1 MKNVLAVILGG
12 GRGTRLFPLTQFRAK
27 PAVPIGGKFRLIDI
41 PISNCL
47 HWDIKKIMVLT
58 QFNTASL
65 HRHISQTYKFDGFSE
80 GFLQILAAQQTI
92 EDSNWYQ
99 GTADAVRKNI
109 HYIKHQKVDH
119 VVVLSGDQ
127 LYRINLRDFMATHL
141 DNDADLTIAVKP
153 VRREQAGE
161 FGILQINDRR
171 RIVRFVEKPKEKH
184 QLDELFTPAS
194 YLGLL
199 AAAEQ
204 DLNFIASMGIY
215 IFKKN
220 VLIDLLE
227 HNVKEDFGREVIP
240 EAIHDHRVFAYVFS
254 DYWEDIGTIKAFF
267 EANLDFANPFPRF
280 DFYNEQAPIY
290 TRKRFLPGSK
300 IENCDIHYSLI
311 SEGSIIEGSKLT
323 NTVIGIRSVI
333 RNNTYLER
341 VVMMGADFY
350 ENLEEKAEN
359 EQLRHCPVG
368 IGRNCIIRNAI
379 LDKNVR
385 VGAGVRILNEKGLVN
400 FTHDRYSIVDGITVV
415 PKDMEI
421 PAGFVI

>member
-1 MKNVLAVILGG
+1 MKNVLAIILGG
-12 GRGTRLFPLTQFRAK
+12 GRGTRLYPLTKFRAK

-47 HWDIKKIMVLT
+47 HWNIRKIMVLT

-65 HRHISQTYKFDGFSE
+65 HRHISQSYRFDGFSD

-109 HYIKHQKVDH
+109 HYIKHQKVEH

-127 LYRINLRDFMATHL
+127 LYRINLLHFMNYHKEK
-141 DNDADLTIAVKP
+141 NADITIAVKP
-153 VRREQAGE
+153 VLREQAGD
-161 FGILQINDRR
+161 FGILQVDDQL
-171 RIVRFVEKPKEKH
+171 RIVKFVEKPREKA
-184 QLDELFTPAS
+184 QLDELFTPDT
-194 YLGLL
+194 YLDIK
-199 AAAEQ
+199 EK
-204 DLNFIASMGIY
+204 DLNYIASMGIY
-215 IFKKN
+215 IFKKD

-240 EAIHDHRVFAYVFS
+240 DALAASRVFAYVFT

-267 EANLDFANPFPRF
+267 EANLDFANPIPHF
-280 DFYNEQAPIY
+280 DFYNENTPIY

-300 IENCDIHYSLI
+300 IEHCDVHYSLI
-311 SEGSIIEGSKLT
+311 SDGSIIEGSKLS
-323 NTVIGIRSVI
+323 NTIIGTRSIIRA
-333 RNNTYLER
+333 NTYLER

-350 ENLEEKAEN
+350 ESPEEKGEN
-359 EQLRHCPVG
+359 ARRGRAHVG

-379 LDKNVR
+379 VDKNVR
-385 VGAGVRILNEKGLVN
+385 IGDQVRILNEKGLVH
-400 FTHDRYSIVDGITVV
+400 FTHERYSIVDGITVI

-421 PAGFVI
+421 PDGFVI

>member
-1 MKNVLAVILGG
+1 MKNVLAIILGG
-12 GRGTRLFPLTQFRAK
+12 GRGTRLYPLTKFRAK

-47 HWDIKKIMVLT
+47 HWNIRKIMVLT

-65 HRHISQTYKFDGFSE
+65 HRHISQSYRFDGFSD

-109 HYIKHQKVDH
+109 HYIKNQKVDQ
-119 VVVLSGDQ
+119 VVILSGDQ
-127 LYRINLRDFMATHL
+127 LYRINLLDFMNTHKEKK
-141 DNDADLTIAVKP
+141 AEVTIAVKP

-161 FGILQINDRR
+161 FGIMQIDDHR
-171 RIVRFVEKPKEKH
+171 RIVRFVEKPREKN
-184 QLDELFTPAS
+184 QLEDLFTPSS
-194 YLGLL
+194 YLGV
-199 AAAEQ
+199 E
-204 DLNFIASMGIY
+204 DENLNYIASMGIY
-215 IFKKN
+215 IFQKD

-227 HNVKEDFGREVIP
+227 HNVKEDFGHEVIP
-240 EAIHDHRVFAYVFS
+240 DAIHDRQVFAYVFN

-267 EANLDFANPFPRF
+267 EANLDFANPIPHF
-280 DFYNEQAPIY
+280 DFYNEETPIY

-300 IENCDIHYSLI
+300 IENCDVHYSLI
-311 SEGSIIEGSKLT
+311 SDGSIIEGSKLA
-323 NTVIGIRSVI
+323 NTIIGTRSIIRA
-333 RNNTYLER
+333 NTYLER

-350 ENLEEKAEN
+350 ESLKEKTEN
-359 EQLRHCPVG
+359 ALCGRSHVG
-368 IGRNCIIRNAI
+368 VGQNCIIRNAI
-379 LDKNVR
+379 LDKNAR
-385 VGAGVRILNEKGLVN
+385 IGEGVRILNEKGLAN
-400 FTHDRYSIVDGITVV
+400 FTHDRYTIVDGITVV

>member
-1 MKNVLAVILGG
+1 MKNVLAIILGG
-12 GRGTRLFPLTQFRAK
+12 GRGTRLYPLTRFRSK

-47 HWDIKKIMVLT
+47 HWNIRKIMVLT

-65 HRHISQTYKFDGFSE
+65 HRHISQSYRFDSFSDS
-80 GFLQILAAQQTI
+80 FLQILAAQQTI

-109 HYIKHQKVDH
+109 HYIKQQDVEA

-127 LYRINLRDFMATHL
+127 LYRIDLRDFMRYHL
-141 DNDADLTIAVKP
+141 EKKADITIAVKP
-153 VRREQAGE
+153 IAREHAGE
-161 FGILQINDRR
+161 FGILQIDGQRR
-171 RIVRFVEKPKEKH
+171 VVRFVEKPREQA
-184 QLDELFTPAS
+184 QLDELFTPDS
-194 YLGLL
+194 YLGIP
-199 AAAEQ
+199 EK
-204 DLNFIASMGIY
+204 DLNYIASMGIY
-215 IFKKN
+215 IFKKD

-240 EAIHDHRVFAYVFS
+240 DAIHEREVFAYVFT

-267 EANLDFANPFPRF
+267 EANLDFANPIPRF
-280 DFYNEQAPIY
+280 DFYKEDAPIY

-311 SEGSIIEGSKLT
+311 SEGSIIEGSKLA
-323 NTVIGIRSVI
+323 NTVIGIRSII
-333 RNNTYLER
+333 RANSYLER
-341 VVMMGADFY
+341 VVMMGADYY
-350 ENLEEKAEN
+350 EDMEEKAEN
-359 EQLRHCPVG
+359 ERRQRCPVG
-368 IGRNCIIRNAI
+368 IGRNCVIRNAI

-385 VGAGVRILNEKGLVN
+385 IGEGARILNEKGLLN

>member
-1 MKNVLAVILGG
+1 MKNVLAIILGG
-12 GRGTRLFPLTQFRAK
+12 GRGTRLYPLTRFRSK

-47 HWDIKKIMVLT
+47 HWNVRKIMVLT

-65 HRHISQTYKFDGFSE
+65 HRHISQSYRFDSFSDS
-80 GFLQILAAQQTI
+80 FLQILAAQQTI

-109 HYIKHQKVDH
+109 HYIKQQDVDA
-119 VVVLSGDQ
+119 VAVLSGDQ
-127 LYRINLRDFMATHL
+127 LYRIDLRDFMKYHL
-141 DNDADLTIAVKP
+141 EKKADITIAVKP
-153 VRREQAGE
+153 IAREHAGE
-161 FGILQINDRR
+161 FGILQIDDQR
-171 RIVRFVEKPKEKH
+171 RIVRFVEKPREQA
-184 QLDELFTPAS
+184 QLDELFTPDS
-194 YLGLL
+194 YLGIP
-199 AAAEQ
+199 EK
-204 DLNFIASMGIY
+204 DLNYIASMGIY
-215 IFKKN
+215 LFKKD

-240 EAIHDHRVFAYVFS
+240 DAIHDRGVFAYVFT

-267 EANLDFANPFPRF
+267 EANLDFANPIPRF
-280 DFYNEQAPIY
+280 DFYKEDAPIY

-311 SEGSIIEGSKLT
+311 SEGSIIEGSKLA
-323 NTVIGIRSVI
+323 NTVIGIRSII
-333 RNNTYLER
+333 RANSYLER
-341 VVMMGADFY
+341 TVMMGADFY
-350 ENLEEKAEN
+350 EDHEEKAEN
-359 EQLRHCPVG
+359 ERLKRSPVG
-368 IGRNCIIRNAI
+368 IGRNCVIRNAI

-385 VGAGVRILNEKGLVN
+385 IGEGVRILNEKGLVN